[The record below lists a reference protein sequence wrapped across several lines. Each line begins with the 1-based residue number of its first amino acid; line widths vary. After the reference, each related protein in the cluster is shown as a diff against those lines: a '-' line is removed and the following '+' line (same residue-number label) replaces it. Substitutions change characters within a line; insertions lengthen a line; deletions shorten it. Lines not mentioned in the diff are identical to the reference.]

1 MRLLTVPAIALAA
14 LLCAGSSLHA
24 QDAVPDDSL
33 GWRRQIVGQL
43 NLSQVSFDNWAQ
55 GGENSLSWQLIGA
68 GRFRYQQ
75 PRYRWETSFDLGYG
89 KTKLGDS
96 SYRKSIDEIRIESV
110 IAYRTGELLDPYASV
125 SLQTQFSRGYR
136 YEDSVAVAISDF
148 MDPGYLTQAVGLA
161 WKPSDA
167 FTSRIGAAL
176 KETFTSDF
184 PTYADDP
191 ATAQVESTRV
201 EAGLNSV
208 TELNKEVAHNLLL
221 ASKLEL
227 FSNLEAFNQIDVNWI
242 SSVTA
247 KVSSYVNVN
256 VNVRVLYDRDVSVAR
271 QLKQSL
277 ALGLSYT
284 LLLD

>member
-1 MRLLTVPAIALAA
+1 MRPFNSGALAVVA
-14 LLCAGSSLHA
+14 LLLAGSALSA
-24 QDAVPDDSL
+24 QDALPEDSL

-55 GGENSLSWQLIGA
+55 GGENSLAWQVVGA

-75 PRYRWETSFDLGYG
+75 PRYRWDNSFDLNFG
-89 KTKLGDS
+89 KTKLGGAN
-96 SYRKSIDEIRIESV
+96 YRKSVDDIAVASV
-110 IAYRTGELLDPYASV
+110 LAYRSGTLLEPYASV
-125 SLQTQFSRGYR
+125 ALQTQFARGYR
-136 YEDSVAVAISDF
+136 YENDVAVPISDF
-148 MDPGYLTQAVGLA
+148 MDPGYLTQSVGLA
-161 WKPSDA
+161 WKPSES
-167 FTSRIGAAL
+167 FTTRLGGAL

-184 PTYADDP
+184 PAYADDA
-191 ATAQVESTRV
+191 ATTNIETTRV
-201 EAGLNSV
+201 ESGLNSV

-227 FSNLEAFNQIDVNWI
+227 FSNLDAFNQIDVNWI

-256 VNVRVLYDRDVSVAR
+256 FNVRVLYDRDISVAR
-271 QLKQSL
+271 QLNQSL
-277 ALGLSYT
+277 ALGVGYT